1 LPSYASDPA
10 GEANS
15 ARPNVLVGFR
25 GKERKWKREV
35 NKKVGARKERARRRG
50 AEKKDMKG

>member
-50 AEKKDMKG
+50 AEKKDVKG

>member
-1 LPSYASDPA
+1 MPSYASDPA

-25 GKERKWKREV
+25 GKKRKWKREV
-35 NKKVGARKERARRRG
+35 NKKVRARKERATRRG
-50 AEKKDMKG
+50 KKKHVKG